1 MTEHILIDRNL
12 VKTMSELLEM
22 ICTALECGH
31 LVPVDGEGQRQTPPT
46 DSLRRASEGLREM
59 LETPL
64 PPEIVTL
71 LRQHLQQAGE
81 A

>member
-1 MTEHILIDRNL
+1 MTEHILIDRDL
-12 VKTMSELLEM
+12 VQTMSQLLEM
-22 ICTALECGH
+22 ICTALECGN
-31 LVPVDGEGQRQTPPT
+31 LIAVDDEGRRQKLPT
-46 DSLRRASEGLREM
+46 DSLRQASGGLREM